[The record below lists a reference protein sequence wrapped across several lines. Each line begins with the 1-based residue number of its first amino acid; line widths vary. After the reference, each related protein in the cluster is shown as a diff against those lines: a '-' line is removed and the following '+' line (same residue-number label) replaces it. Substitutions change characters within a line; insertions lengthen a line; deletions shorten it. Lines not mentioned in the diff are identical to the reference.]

1 MSLLN
6 CLLLSDPRREL
17 LTRVQGEVTWNFQ
30 WLVGAKIVNLRINDF
45 QHWLFYYWFI
55 FLFYYRKIFWRYSY
69 VVTSNGHAL
78 DVSRHYG
85 VSSTTLTSN
94 LNFTSAS
101 KENYFAVNTEVGSYK
116 EMFSLQVE
124 NIQSTFKTQKILEEL
139 LKIWTGNVHIAGDL
153 LREEYLS
160 VEG

>member
-1 MSLLN
+1 M
-6 CLLLSDPRREL
+6 
-17 LTRVQGEVTWNFQ
+17 
-30 WLVGAKIVNLRINDF
+30 
-45 QHWLFYYWFI
+45 
-55 FLFYYRKIFWRYSY
+55 
-69 VVTSNGHAL
+69 VTSNGHAL

-116 EMFSLQVE
+116 EMFLLQVE